1 MLISALFSLIFLLI
15 YSPPS
20 THTHSQFFNFTLSLI
35 FKYILTL
42 VRRWWKGRKKEWN
55 SLCDCLW
62 ISWTSEVDVKL
73 VEIFFFIIT
82 EPLNISICVFFYW
95 LKSFSIVMASEL
107 LDRVRLNQISYM
119 HGVLFA
125 CMMTQ
130 RVKFII
136 FHSLYFY
143 VNDAKLILAMKKI
156 SKKEYLWEFYKWW
169 GCLYI
174 KSANGY

>member
-1 MLISALFSLIFLLI
+1 MMKREKERMK
-15 YSPPS
+15 
-20 THTHSQFFNFTLSLI
+20 FTLWLSVNQLNI
-35 FKYILTL
+35 RS
-42 VRRWWKGRKKEWN
+42 RRE
-55 SLCDCLW
+55 
-62 ISWTSEVDVKL
+62 ISWN
-73 VEIFFFIIT
+73 IFFIIT